1 MTAQPIRLT
10 ATLLIAIT
18 FVILAQTVLG
28 PTLFTPADAR
38 PAAQPLTPPP
48 HHLTYQGYLTD
59 GAGNPLDGSYRLDF
73 SLHDALSEGK
83 TVWGPESHAAVSV
96 QQGLFNAVLGQTI
109 ELAPKLFQQAL
120 FLEVTINQ
128 TATLSRQPLR
138 PVAQAFSLLPGATI
152 QGQPLGSVYGLTVIN
167 QSTDAQSRGLWV
179 VGEQHGL
186 VVQETGAGDVALKST
201 SFVEAQGYKSVEP
214 SYWWTAGMQGLP
226 VKPLTMQPTLTGTV
240 ILSSSVAGPQLFY
253 LPLSV
258 PSELYG
264 QTVSMSELRLDYR
277 TSHADSY
284 IAGVRLAKSTSVD
297 EADLLID
304 EAVRL
309 DSTVAT
315 SHPMTTT
322 GNISLTA
329 ESGPLNLQL
338 TLELS
343 EPTHTILIRGA
354 RLRLTHR

>member
-1 MTAQPIRLT
+1 MTTQRIRLT
-10 ATLLIAIT
+10 MALLIAISS
-18 FVILAQTVLG
+18 VILAQTVLG
-28 PTLFTPADAR
+28 QTLFTPVDAR
-38 PAAQPLTPPP
+38 PAVQPITQPP
-48 HHLTYQGYLTD
+48 HHLNYQGYLTD
-59 GAGNPLDGSYRLDF
+59 GQGNPLDGSYRLDF

-83 TVWGPESHAAVSV
+83 TVWGPEAHESVSV
-96 QQGLFNAVLGQTI
+96 QRGLFNAVLGETI
-109 ELAPKLFQQAL
+109 DLTPNLFRQAL

-152 QGQPLGSVYGLTVIN
+152 EGQPLGSVYGLTVIN
-167 QSTDAQSRGLWV
+167 RSTDPQSRGLWA

-214 SYWWTAGMQGLP
+214 SYWWTAGMQGRA
-226 VKPLTMQPTLTGTV
+226 VHPLTMQPTLTGTV

-264 QTVSMSELRLDYR
+264 QSVSVSELRLDYR
-277 TSHADSY
+277 TSHADST
-284 IAGVRLAKSTSVD
+284 ISGVRLAKSTSVD
-297 EADLLID
+297 GADLLIN

-309 DSTVAT
+309 DSTLAT
-315 SHPMTTT
+315 SHTMTTT

-329 ESGPLNLQL
+329 ESGPLILQL

-343 EPTHTILIRGA
+343 APAHTILIRGA
-354 RLRLTHR
+354 RLRLNHR